1 MTQSKSIV
9 VQSLLAWLLIMAA
22 CQKQE
27 EIIVTSPGARL
38 ATTDDT
44 VIFDTVFTVRG
55 SITKRFKI
63 LNPNDNAIR
72 IDDVYVGGGS
82 SSPYRIIFDGRPGS
96 RFENQVLLGGDS
108 LLVLVEVTI
117 DPVADNLPFLV
128 TDSVVIESNTNTDV
142 VKLVAWGQDAN
153 FFNDSILAC
162 NTTWTA
168 DRPYVITN
176 SVLVNEGCTLTI
188 EPGTQVFSANGS
200 AILVAGSLTVNGTN
214 QMPVSFLNDR
224 LDEGFENAPGQW
236 VGIFFLEG
244 SKDNTINHAIIRNA
258 QIGLR
263 VGTPDND
270 TIADVTVNNTII
282 ENMTDSGILGFSAD
296 ITANNTLINN
306 CAVYTVGHFI
316 GGTYRYNHCTFANFS
331 FDFFRDQPSVVW
343 ADNVIAGEETL
354 IDDFNLR
361 MFNTII
367 WGSLSEELLL
377 SSTGEAS
384 FEVFLA
390 NNIIKTEIEGF
401 DINGNII
408 NEDPSFVDP
417 FLYDYSLDTLSVAKD
432 AGLVTTIT
440 TDLPGNNRD
449 LAPDIGAYERIE

>member
-9 VQSLLAWLLIMAA
+9 VLSLLAWLLIMAA

-377 SSTGEAS
+377 SSTGEAR

-401 DINGNII
+401 DINSNII
-408 NEDPSFVDP
+408 NED
-417 FLYDYSLDTLSVAKD
+417 
-432 AGLVTTIT
+432 
-440 TDLPGNNRD
+440 
-449 LAPDIGAYERIE
+449 LALLTRSCMIIH